1 LGGLLDD
8 LAWEF
13 IGEHHRRQDLIR
25 FRLRDGSRNIFNG
38 KSRFCYDAASV
49 PLTDDIKKNVY
60 PIYQSFLD
68 ANINLKQ
75 NPGYE

>member
-1 LGGLLDD
+1 
-8 LAWEF
+8 
-13 IGEHHRRQDLIR
+13 
-25 FRLRDGSRNIFNG
+25 
-38 KSRFCYDAASV
+38 V